1 MSDRPCCILLDNG
14 SLMPAATLGLR
25 SLAAALSKRAD
36 FAIHPVSLLHSA
48 KIPAE
53 ELGGEPAQ
61 VLEPFLD
68 QQRQDGVDS
77 FLIVPLFFGHSA
89 AVYEYLPQQ
98 LQQKRPAWPA
108 LELRIAPPLV
118 DISSIQD
125 TAVAEILAA
134 NVRTIIQARGLTKPS
149 VAVVD
154 HGSPRLAV
162 TRARNLVAEQLA
174 NLLGDS
180 VRQVR
185 ASSMERRE
193 GEQYDFNEPL
203 LETLLGDDGFSREV
217 IAALMF
223 SLPGRHAGSGGDI
236 EQICRESEVQNSG
249 QKIYATELFGSHP
262 RAVDLL
268 FTRLK
273 QGLGSEPVIEEVPP
287 PDFSACA

>member
-14 SLMPAATLGLR
+14 SLKPAATLGLR
-25 SLAAALSKRAD
+25 SLAAALSDRAD

-53 ELGGEPAQ
+53 ELGGEPAP
-61 VLEPFLD
+61 VLEQFLD

-98 LQQKRPAWPA
+98 LQQKRQAWPA
-108 LELRIAPPLV
+108 LELRLAPPLV
-118 DISSIQD
+118 DIGASHD

-134 NVRTIIQARGLTKPS
+134 NVRDIIEARGLTKPF
-149 VAVVD
+149 VTVVD

-162 TRARNLVAEQLA
+162 TRARNMVAEQLS

-180 VRQVR
+180 VNQVR

-193 GEQYDFNEPL
+193 GEQYDFNAPL
-203 LETLLGDDGFSREV
+203 LETLLGDESFSHEV
-217 IAALMF
+217 VAALMF

-236 EQICRESEVQNSG
+236 EQICRESETQKPG
-249 QKIYATELFGSHP
+249 QKIFATELFGNHP
-262 RAVDLL
+262 RAIDLL
-268 FTRLK
+268 LARLK
-273 QGLGSEPVIEEVPP
+273 QGLASETVVEEIPP
-287 PDFSACA
+287 PGF